1 MPGKLRKHAALDP
14 QPPRRSFW
22 MTESAAP
29 RQQTL
34 VVIGGGLAG
43 LSAADTAV
51 AAGWRTILIDAA
63 GRPGG
68 VLDTVRNDGWLVERS
83 ADSFLSARP
92 EAIDVV
98 RRLGLEEELVGI
110 APQARRAIVL
120 GRGRLHAVPAGFR
133 LMAPGR
139 LASVL
144 SSPLLSIPGRLR
156 VLAERFV
163 PPGSGCDES
172 LEQFAVRRLG
182 REAFERLVQPLV
194 SGIWTADPSR
204 LSMAAACP
212 DFLAMEQEHGSL
224 QAGER
229 KRLAASSPLSSRDA
243 GISGARYGQFVTL
256 ASGIDTLPNRWAEA
270 LAARGVTFRQGR
282 VAAVERATRLRLTV
296 EGEGAR
302 AITGEGPGWRPSENQ
317 LDADAVVVAVAAPL
331 AARLVAS
338 LSPAL
343 HAELA
348 AIDYAGSAIVCLG
361 FPRDAV
367 AHPLDAAGLVIPR
380 CEKREILAV
389 SFSSSKFPGRAPAG
403 HVLMRV
409 FIGGA
414 LDPVA
419 ATLDGETL
427 QSRACREV
435 RSILGVRGEPSF
447 ALVARWEGAMPQY
460 HLGHVDRVQRIAA
473 LAAAQPGLGLA
484 GAAYEGVGI
493 PQVIASGRAAATLA
507 MATSSSC
514 RPSQQP
520 AFPLSPSSS

>member
-1 MPGKLRKHAALDP
+1 MPGKLRKDVVLDP
-14 QPPRRSFW
+14 QPPRSSFW
-22 MTESAAP
+22 MTEPAAP
-29 RQQTL
+29 RQRTC

-63 GRPGG
+63 GRAGG
-68 VLDTVRNDGWLVERS
+68 VLDTVRYDGWLVERS

-120 GRGRLHAVPAGFR
+120 GRGQLHAVPAGFR

-139 LASVL
+139 LTSVL

-156 VLAERFV
+156 VLAERFIQ
-163 PPGSGCDES
+163 PGPGRDES
-172 LEQFAVRRLG
+172 LEHFAVRRLG

-229 KRLAASSPLSSRDA
+229 KRIAASSPLPSRDA

-256 ASGIDTLPNRWAEA
+256 ASGIDTLPTCWAAA
-270 LAARGVTFRQGR
+270 LAARGVTLSQGR
-282 VAAVERATRLRLTV
+282 VAALERATRLRLTIDDDSATA
-296 EGEGAR
+296 GH
-302 AITGEGPGWRPSENQ
+302 GPNWSPSERQ

-403 HVLMRV
+403 HVLLRV

-419 ATLDGETL
+419 ATLDDETL
-427 QSRACREV
+427 QARACREV
-435 RSILGVRGEPSF
+435 RSLLGIRGEPSF
-447 ALVARWEGAMPQY
+447 TLVARWEGAMPQY
-460 HLGHVDRVQRIAA
+460 HLGHVERVARIAGIVA
-473 LAAAQPGLGLA
+473 EQPGLALA

-493 PQVIASGRAAATLA
+493 PQVIASGRTAATTA